1 MGRKKITVVN
11 IDDNDTKND
20 DVVDVTEPTDK
31 PIEIQQEPIEIPDT
45 VMEKKEKV
53 EESPKDLETPPVED
67 APVKQPET
75 QTKTRSQ
82 ELIKCPKCNKM
93 VTAKTLKYS
102 HKNTCSGEEKNQLK
116 KEKPLPKPEPIH
128 DIEEVPEVR
137 SVAATDTAVGSV
149 VPTGGRMHTVPRP
162 KYLAAIPE
170 KVAITPEMMR
180 EHRQQMMRDRINLR
194 QDKMKNLFNNSIK

>member
-1 MGRKKITVVN
+1 MPKKKITVVN
-11 IDDNDTKND
+11 IDDNDTKID
-20 DVVDVTEPTDK
+20 DVVDVTEP
-31 PIEIQQEPIEIPDT
+31 IEIQQEVIEIPDT

-53 EESPKDLETPPVED
+53 EESPKDLETP
-67 APVKQPET
+67 PVKQPET

-128 DIEEVPEVR
+128 DIEEVP
-137 SVAATDTAVGSV
+137 
-149 VPTGGRMHTVPRP
+149 VPTGGKMHTVPRP

>member
-1 MGRKKITVVN
+1 MRLVEG
-11 IDDNDTKND
+11 
-20 DVVDVTEPTDK
+20 TEPLRGSF
-31 PIEIQQEPIEIPDT
+31 
-45 VMEKKEKV
+45 KV

-67 APVKQPET
+67 TPVKQPET

-93 VTAKTLKYS
+93 VTLKTLKYS

-137 SVAATDTAVGSV
+137 SV
-149 VPTGGRMHTVPRP
+149 PRP

-170 KVAITPEMMR
+170 KVAITQEMMR

>member
-1 MGRKKITVVN
+1 MSLVEA
-11 IDDNDTKND
+11 
-20 DVVDVTEPTDK
+20 TEPLRGSF
-31 PIEIQQEPIEIPDT
+31 
-45 VMEKKEKV
+45 KV
-53 EESPKDLETPPVED
+53 EESLKDLETPPVED
-67 APVKQPET
+67 TPVKQPET

-116 KEKPLPKPEPIH
+116 KEKPLPKQPILLGEQPIH
-128 DIEEVPEVR
+128 DIEEVP
-137 SVAATDTAVGSV
+137 

>member
-11 IDDNDTKND
+11 IDDNDTKID
-20 DVVDVTEPTDK
+20 DVVDVTE

-45 VMEKKEKV
+45 LMEKKEKV
-53 EESPKDLETPPVED
+53 EESPKDELTAETPPVED
-67 APVKQPET
+67 TPVKQPET

-128 DIEEVPEVR
+128 DIEEVPV
-137 SVAATDTAVGSV
+137 D
-149 VPTGGRMHTVPRP
+149 PTGGRMHTVPRP
-162 KYLAAIPE
+162 KLVAIPE

>member
-20 DVVDVTEPTDK
+20 DVVDVTEP
-31 PIEIQQEPIEIPDT
+31 IEIQKEVIEIPDT
-45 VMEKKEKV
+45 VMEKKETV
-53 EESPKDLETPPVED
+53 EESPKDLETPPVETP
-67 APVKQPET
+67 PVKQPET

-128 DIEEVPEVR
+128 DIEEIP
-137 SVAATDTAVGSV
+137 
-149 VPTGGRMHTVPRP
+149 VPTGGRMHTVPGP
-162 KYLAAIPE
+162 KLVAIPE

-180 EHRQQMMRDRINLR
+180 EHTVSYTHLR
-194 QDKMKNLFNNSIK
+194 AHET

>member
-11 IDDNDTKND
+11 IDDNDTKID

-45 VMEKKEKV
+45 VMEKKEVSLVEATEPLRGSFKV
-53 EESPKDLETPPVED
+53 EESPKDLETPPVETP
-67 APVKQPET
+67 PVKQPET

-93 VTAKTLKYS
+93 VTLKTLKYS

-128 DIEEVPEVR
+128 DIEEVP
-137 SVAATDTAVGSV
+137 
-149 VPTGGRMHTVPRP
+149 VPTGGRMHTVPGP
-162 KYLAAIPE
+162 KLVAIPE

>member
-20 DVVDVTEPTDK
+20 DVVDVTEP
-31 PIEIQQEPIEIPDT
+31 IEIQQEPIEIPDT
-45 VMEKKEKV
+45 VMEKKEVRLVEGTEPLCGSFKV
-53 EESPKDLETPPVED
+53 EESPKDELTAETPPVED
-67 APVKQPET
+67 TPVKQPET

-128 DIEEVPEVR
+128 DIEEVP
-137 SVAATDTAVGSV
+137 
-149 VPTGGRMHTVPRP
+149 VPTGGKMHTVPRP

>member
-20 DVVDVTEPTDK
+20 DVVDVTEPTDT
-31 PIEIQQEPIEIPDT
+31 PIEIQQEVIEIPDT
-45 VMEKKEKV
+45 VMEKKEVRLPLGGIEGTEPLRGSFKV

-67 APVKQPET
+67 TPVKQPET

-102 HKNTCSGEEKNQLK
+102 HKNTCSGEEKTN
-116 KEKPLPKPEPIH
+116 
-128 DIEEVPEVR
+128 
-137 SVAATDTAVGSV
+137 
-149 VPTGGRMHTVPRP
+149 
-162 KYLAAIPE
+162 
-170 KVAITPEMMR
+170 
-180 EHRQQMMRDRINLR
+180 
-194 QDKMKNLFNNSIK
+194 